1 LIPLGNSV
9 SFSSVS
15 FSSSSVLRGPVDA
28 LNGFTYVLLKE
39 YGGKLDARAKELIEH
54 IRSSGKRIQLIDDLL
69 NLSRVTSSL
78 LQSEPVDLSA
88 IARSVADELK
98 RSQPERKVE
107 FVISSLEET
116 EADPQLLRIVLENL
130 LRNALKVHFRTR
142 TGAN

>member
-1 LIPLGNSV
+1 LIPLANSV
-9 SFSSVS
+9 SFSSIS

-28 LNGFTYVLLKE
+28 LNGFTYDLLKE

-54 IRSSGKRIQLIDDLL
+54 IRSSGKGVIQLIDDLL

-116 EADPQLLRIVLENL
+116 EADPHCSELCWRISS
-130 LRNALKVHFRTR
+130 ATPRTR